1 MVIGWVKK
9 LPDGRPPGSIIVS
22 RGYLHWCQFRTS
34 NTIDGPCTPLDH
46 ASCNVKRSGSFERNG
61 IILVWEV
68 SAIITKKSLKVKKVG
83 LTNGF
88 LQIYGVYRKSAASNA
103 FAHPQNISPIPIL
116 LGNIIRLT
124 FVTFK
129 PLEVEQLIYPFLMM
143 RNSKSVSVF
152 SNIFS
157 LTVVYFRSKGTHV
170 FVLWGA
176 C

>member
-9 LPDGRPPGSIIVS
+9 LPDGGPPGSIIVS

-34 NTIDGPCTPLDH
+34 NTIDGPSTPLNH

-103 FAHPQNISPIPIL
+103 FAHPQNISPIPIP
-116 LGNIIRLT
+116 LGNIICLT

-129 PLEVEQLIYPFLMM
+129 PLEVEQLIYL
-143 RNSKSVSVF
+143 
-152 SNIFS
+152 
-157 LTVVYFRSKGTHV
+157 FRWWKIQNLFPCFQTCFH
-170 FVLWGA
+170 
-176 C
+176 